1 MHSVVQYVYN
11 SLALLFGTVMKLF
24 ASHKYENYKVSLSS
38 TSGCSLKNFGITCI
52 SSWHLLMPVMFMWSF
67 GCAFDASIM
76 SHVWLLQGLDVIES
90 TNLKYFP
97 KDMTSEFYALKGM
110 FLSQIGR

>member
-1 MHSVVQYVYN
+1 
-11 SLALLFGTVMKLF
+11 
-24 ASHKYENYKVSLSS
+24 
-38 TSGCSLKNFGITCI
+38 
-52 SSWHLLMPVMFMWSF
+52 MPVMFMWPF
-67 GCAFDASIM
+67 GRAFDASIT